1 MSASIAQ
8 LSKCSVD
15 HVSIRVVLR
24 GPSSRPAMDFVI
36 DISRAHDSK
45 VAWYLDSD
53 IYIYL
58 KGFVIFV
65 FQNLRDFRISKYEI
79 I

>member
-15 HVSIRVVLR
+15 HISIRVDLR

-45 VAWYLDSD
+45 VA
-53 IYIYL
+53 
-58 KGFVIFV
+58 
-65 FQNLRDFRISKYEI
+65 
-79 I
+79 